1 MSSEKIGFE
10 ESLKSHVVDAGKCAG
25 CAACVVS
32 CPFFCLEYSDG
43 KPKLIKECESCGICL
58 RVCPRYQWNTQEM
71 EKHVFGRQHSGNEP
85 FGVFRRVVLARAV
98 DEEILERCQDGG
110 LVSAL
115 LAFAL
120 EHNVIEAAV
129 VSGVSSEKPFH
140 PVPQLATTREQI
152 LECSGT
158 RYTYSPNMLALQEA
172 AKQKKKA
179 VAFVG
184 TPCQIQALRKMEVAR
199 LKKYVA
205 PIKFAIGLMC
215 TESFTY
221 EGLIEEHIKNRLGIS
236 PEQIKKMNI
245 KGKIIVETLSG
256 EEKII
261 PLKEAK
267 AYTRQGCH
275 HCRDFSS
282 ELADISA
289 GGLGLT
295 NWTFAVIRTE
305 KGEKIFES
313 AEKAGA
319 ITTKPVDKEGKAWR
333 LLHLLSNKKR
343 GVK

>member
-1 MSSEKIGFE
+1 MGSEKMGFE
-10 ESLKSHVVDAGKCAG
+10 ESLRSHVVDAGKCAG

-32 CPFFCLEYSDG
+32 CPFMCLEYSYG

-58 RVCPRYQWNTQEM
+58 RVCPRYQWSLGEV
-71 EKHVFGRQHSGNEP
+71 EKHVFGRQRGEKEA
-85 FGVFRRVVLARAV
+85 FGIFRRVVLARAR
-98 DEEILERCQDGG
+98 DEKILERCQDGG

-120 EHNVIEAAV
+120 EHNMIEAAV
-129 VSGVSSEKPFH
+129 VSGIGSGKPFY
-140 PVPQLATTREQI
+140 PVPQLATTRKRI

-158 RYTYSPNMLALQEA
+158 RYTYSPNILALREA
-172 AKQKKKA
+172 VKQKKKA

-184 TPCQIQALRKMEVAR
+184 TPCQIQALRKMEMAR

-205 PIKFAIGLMC
+205 SIKFAVGLMC

-221 EGLIEEHIKNRLGIS
+221 EGLIEAHVKNKLGIN

-245 KGKIIVETLSG
+245 KGKIIVETWSG
-256 EEKII
+256 EEKTIT
-261 PLKEAK
+261 LKEAQ
-267 AYTRQGCH
+267 AYTRQGCS

-289 GGLGLT
+289 GGLGLN

-305 KGEKIFES
+305 KGEKIFEA
-313 AEKAGA
+313 AEKSGA
-319 ITTKPVDKEGKAWR
+319 ITTKPVDKEGKPWK

-343 GVK
+343 G